1 MPQKIIVTHDGKFH
15 ADDVFAV
22 ATLLISLDGSA
33 RVMRTRDPTKIKKA
47 DYVVDV
53 GSVYEANKN
62 RFDHHMKE
70 GAGTRVGGIPYASF
84 GLVWKKF
91 GEKISGSK
99 EVADAV
105 DCSLVSPIDAEDN
118 GVSIFTPAP
127 IRSGGLV
134 RGFSLLEQN
143 TYPYEVSDAVRS
155 FVPTW
160 REQDVSY
167 DERFEEAVFFA
178 RKIIKGEVE
187 LARSKAE
194 GKKLVEAAY
203 RDSNDKRLVVLDGD
217 YPWKETL
224 ARINPARADLRG
236 RARFPEPL
244 FVVHPQDGQWI
255 LECVRDDSHAF
266 QNRRGLPE
274 LWAGLRDE
282 ELAKITGVAD
292 AVFCHRNRF
301 LAVAKSKQGAVELA
315 KFALRD

>member
-1 MPQKIIVTHDGKFH
+1 MERAAGLCYSFRMRKKSPTIATHDGKFH

-22 ATLLISLDGSA
+22 ATLLIFLDGGA
-33 RVMRTRDPTKIKKA
+33 RVVRTRDPNKIKKA

-62 RFDHHMKE
+62 RFDHHIKE
-70 GAGTRVGGIPYASF
+70 GAGTRVSGIPYASF
-84 GLVWKKF
+84 GLVWQKF

-105 DCSLVSPIDAEDN
+105 DCSLVSPTDAEDN

-143 TYPYEVSDAVRS
+143 TYPYEVSDAIRS

-167 DERFEEAVFFA
+167 GERFEEAVFFA
-178 RKIIKGEVE
+178 RKIIEGEVK
-187 LARSKAE
+187 LARSEAE

-224 ARINPARADLRG
+224 AR
-236 RARFPEPL
+236 FPEPL

-255 LECVRDDSHAF
+255 LECVRDNPQTF
-266 QNRRGLPE
+266 RNRRDLPE
-274 LWAGLRDE
+274 LWAGLRDVD
-282 ELAKITGVAD
+282 LAEVTGVPD
-292 AVFCHRNRF
+292 SVFCHHARF
-301 LAVAKSKQGAVELA
+301 VAVAKSKQGAIALA
-315 KFALRD
+315 KLALG